1 MSIHKYSV
9 DSKSEM
15 IEYLRKCD
23 TKQVLLGKS
32 SEVEGGGYIFQ
43 VELDGVKIIT
53 VGIITEGH
61 GLQPE
66 CKYLND
72 KLLIGFNKE
81 VHVIDINNN
90 VDNILCADSLFYEFS
105 SEILENSIVA
115 IFELEI
121 ICFSVDGKILWK
133 YSTDIINDYHAEND
147 VIYLTTDSG
156 DLSLSLLT
164 GEKI

>member
-81 VHVIDINNN
+81 VHVIDINNS

-105 SEILENSIVA
+105 SEILGNSIVA

>member
-1 MSIHKYSV
+1 MNIYKHST

-23 TKQVLLGKS
+23 TKQVLLGES

-43 VELDGVKIIT
+43 VEHEGVKIIT

-66 CKYLND
+66 CKYLKD
-72 KLLIGFNKE
+72 KLFIGFNKE
-81 VHVIDINNN
+81 VHVIDIDNN
-90 VDNILCADSLFYEFS
+90 VDKISCADSLFYEFS
-105 SEILENSIVA
+105 SDIFENLIIA

-133 YSTDIINDYHAEND
+133 YSTDIINDYYVENNM
-147 VIYLTTDSG
+147 IYLTTDSG
-156 DLSLSLLT
+156 ELRISLLT
-164 GEKI
+164 GENN